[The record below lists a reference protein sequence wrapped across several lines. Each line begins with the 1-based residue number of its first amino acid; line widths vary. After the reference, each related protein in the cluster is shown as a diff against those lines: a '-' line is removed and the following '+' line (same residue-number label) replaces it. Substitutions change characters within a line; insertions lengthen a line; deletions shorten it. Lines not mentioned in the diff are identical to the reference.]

1 MNDSLLLIAAVFVFL
16 GALCTA
22 AETFRRARRL
32 GGIRASVPILKK
44 SISSYYKSSLTWIAR
59 TLLRKR
65 ITTPQY
71 LTGRVASV
79 SSVQL
84 HTTITR
90 ANMPLTEPDK
100 SEWLVR
106 RIQELS
112 NQVGTLERDSK
123 RDADK
128 RTIQLEQLDADLT
141 SAKLEFSENI
151 SKLTSDGFGLEVLA
165 VSLLFIGAVF
175 GLLSFL

>member
-1 MNDSLLLIAAVFVFL
+1 
-16 GALCTA
+16 
-22 AETFRRARRL
+22 
-32 GGIRASVPILKK
+32 
-44 SISSYYKSSLTWIAR
+44 
-59 TLLRKR
+59 
-65 ITTPQY
+65 
-71 LTGRVASV
+71 
-79 SSVQL
+79 
-84 HTTITR
+84 
-90 ANMPLTEPDK
+90 MPLTEPDK